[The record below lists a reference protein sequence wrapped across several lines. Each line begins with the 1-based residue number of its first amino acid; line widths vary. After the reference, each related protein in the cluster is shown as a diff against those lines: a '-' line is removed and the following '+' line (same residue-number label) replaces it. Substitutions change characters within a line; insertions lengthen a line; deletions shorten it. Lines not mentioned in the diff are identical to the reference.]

1 MRSGLGPQVQSS
13 IFFLQGCTVL
23 ETKEIEIVVNGQPRQ
38 APAGQSLAELLV
50 WLEVDPARVAIELN
64 RSIIRR
70 ERWDETGIEPG
81 SALEIVQFVGGG

>member
-1 MRSGLGPQVQSS
+1 MRSGLGPQVRSS

-23 ETKEIEIVVNGQPRQ
+23 ETKEIEIVVNGLPRRT
-38 APAGQSLAELLV
+38 AAGQSLAELLV

-70 ERWDETGIEPG
+70 ERWGETQIGQG
-81 SALEIVQFVGGG
+81 ATLEIVQFVGGG

>member
-38 APAGQSLAELLV
+38 TPAGQSLAELLV
-50 WLEVDPARVAIELN
+50 WLEVDPVRVAIELN

-70 ERWDETGIEPG
+70 ERWDQTQIGQG
-81 SALEIVQFVGGG
+81 ATLEIVQFVGGG

>member
-1 MRSGLGPQVQSS
+1 
-13 IFFLQGCTVL
+13 VL

-38 APAGQSLAELLV
+38 TPAGQSLTELLT

-70 ERWDETGIEPG
+70 ERWDKTTIGQG
-81 SALEIVQFVGGG
+81 AALEIVQFVGGG

>member
-1 MRSGLGPQVQSS
+1 MRSGLGPQVESS

-23 ETKEIEIVVNGQPRQ
+23 ETKEIEIVVNGQPRRT
-38 APAGQSLAELLV
+38 PAGQSLAELLV

-70 ERWDETGIEPG
+70 ERWDHTEIGQDAT
-81 SALEIVQFVGGG
+81 LEIVQFVGGG

>member
-1 MRSGLGPQVQSS
+1 L
-13 IFFLQGCTVL
+13 L

-38 APAGQSLAELLV
+38 TPAGQSLAELLV

-70 ERWDETGIEPG
+70 ERWDETQIGQG
-81 SALEIVQFVGGG
+81 AALEIVQFVGGG